1 MAQLQHTIWPA
12 GCCSCC
18 KRPQVEDKAALPGEL
33 QKAANKQQ
41 RLVSVLLEL
50 QQQQPGLA
58 GELQKVLAHAV
69 VPLATAS

>member
-1 MAQLQHTIWPA
+1 
-12 GCCSCC
+12 
-18 KRPQVEDKAALPGEL
+18 VEDKAALPGEL